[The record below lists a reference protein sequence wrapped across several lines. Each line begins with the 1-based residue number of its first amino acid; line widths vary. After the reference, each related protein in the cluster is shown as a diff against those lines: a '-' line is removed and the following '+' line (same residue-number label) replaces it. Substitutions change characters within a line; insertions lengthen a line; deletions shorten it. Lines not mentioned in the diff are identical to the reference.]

1 MKEICGGRINH
12 QKFHTMKNNISTIDR
27 VARLL
32 IAAVIAIL
40 YFTNQIE
47 GTLAFVLG
55 LTAVVVARTAVFNF
69 CPIYYLFGLSTRKKS
84 AQS

>member
-1 MKEICGGRINH
+1 VVERLFTLKY
-12 QKFHTMKNNISTIDR
+12 HTMKKNISTIDR

-55 LTAVVVARTAVFNF
+55 LTAVVVAATAVFSF
-69 CPIYYLFGLSTRKKS
+69 CPIYHLFGLSTGKKTV
-84 AQS
+84 QS